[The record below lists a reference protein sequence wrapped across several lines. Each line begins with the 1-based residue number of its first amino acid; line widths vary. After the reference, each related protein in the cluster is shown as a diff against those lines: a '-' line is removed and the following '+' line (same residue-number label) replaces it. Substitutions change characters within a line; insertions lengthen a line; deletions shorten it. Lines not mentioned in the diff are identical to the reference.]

1 MTTCKNCST
10 PFEGKFCP
18 ECGQKETH
26 RLTVPHLGHEI
37 FHAVTHTDKGI
48 FFLIKEMFLRPGITV
63 REYVDGK
70 RKRYFNPFTFL
81 LLMMALQVFVIRK
94 TDYYRIFNDTITEAT
109 VSLLESTGKSR
120 EEAFKAMK
128 PVNDQ
133 NQSTMEKVVDN
144 NKLLT
149 FLFLPL
155 LALCSWLFFKQSRF
169 NYAENLVFHILTAA
183 ESTLIFLVVA
193 IIPFLFN
200 QTLGAWMLFAHL
212 VVTMVYTIIGYR
224 QFFGESWGMVI
235 LKGII
240 IQILY
245 MIASVQLSKLVFYFF

>member
-1 MTTCKNCST
+1 MTTCKNCSNT
-10 PFEGKFCP
+10 FEGKFCP

-48 FFLIKEMFLRPGITV
+48 FFLIREMFLRPGITV

-94 TDYYRIFNDTITEAT
+94 TDYYRVFNDTIAEAT
-109 VSLLESTGKSR
+109 VSLIQSTGKTR
-120 EEAFKAMK
+120 EQALQATKT
-128 PVNDQ
+128 VNEE

-155 LALCSWLFFKQSRF
+155 LALLSWLFFRKSRF
-169 NYAENLVFHILTAA
+169 NYAENLVFHILIAA

-193 IIPFLFN
+193 ILPFLFN
-200 QTLGAWMLFAHL
+200 QTLGSWMLFVHL
-212 VVTMVYTIIGYR
+212 LVTMVYTFIGYR
-224 QFFGESWGMVI
+224 QLFGGGWGMII

-245 MIASVQLSKLVFYFF
+245 MVSSIWLSKLVFYFF